1 MTTYNCAKIYL
12 TKLSVIQQHTSWG
25 YVNVDA
31 KILETDEAIATSRA
45 PSLSTAASSNTK
57 Q

>member
-1 MTTYNCAKIYL
+1 MTTYNCAKISL
-12 TKLSVIQQHTSWG
+12 SKLSVQQHTSWG

-57 Q
+57 